1 MLNKEWEIQ
10 LQQLRAEL
18 ILMKES
24 IKETAADIIKE
35 NFSQYPIFIAH
46 QTDMEIGEVILDK
59 ADMATN
65 WSVSAS
71 TLEEFV
77 EKGIIEKSKEP
88 YFKDHYKDPKEYI
101 CMFVIHN
108 TDANFVFIPYKATAI
123 TNN

>member
-24 IKETAADIIKE
+24 IKETANDIIKE
-35 NFSQYPIFIAH
+35 NYSQYPIFIAH
-46 QTDMEIGEVILDK
+46 QTEVEIGEVILDK

-77 EKGIIEKSKEP
+77 EKGVIEKEKEE
-88 YFKDHYKDPKEYI
+88 YFKEHYKNPKEYI
-101 CMFVIHN
+101 CMFVIYN
-108 TDANFVFIPYKATAI
+108 TDAHFVFIPYQATAL